1 MTDRPTEGKPL
12 RRGWTT
18 GSCAAAAARAAAR
31 LLFAGEAAEAVRL
44 RTPGGAVLTLPVET
58 LERRGDTASCG
69 VRKDAGD
76 DPDVTHGLVVFADL
90 SVRERGGE
98 GLRLTLTG
106 GEGVGTVTLPGL
118 EQPVGEAAINR
129 VPRRMIQEGIRE
141 EAERAGFAGAV
152 SASVRVPG
160 GEAAAERTFNPRLG
174 IVGGIS
180 ILGTTGIVEPMSE
193 SAFTAT
199 IRAELSVLAAAG
211 EQGVILTPGNYG
223 RDFLREME
231 AVPDRLAVK
240 CGNFLGEALRM
251 AAELGFRRVLIAGH
265 LGKLVKLAG
274 GMLNTHSRYGDCR
287 MELLCAHAALAG
299 AGQEVARGV
308 MASATTVQGAGV
320 LAEAGLLEATMA
332 SLAARIEETV
342 SRRAG
347 PGVAAG
353 VMAYLPGA
361 GVVLATS
368 RAPALLAELC
378 GGVPRKTGC
387 PDFSQG
393 DCKEKSAGNPSIF
406 DTTKRPSPVEKD
418 GCSGFWDTP
427 KEEEEG
433 R

>member
-1 MTDRPTEGKPL
+1 M
-12 RRGWTT
+12 
-18 GSCAAAAARAAAR
+18 
-31 LLFAGEAAEAVRL
+31 
-44 RTPGGAVLTLPVET
+44 
-58 LERRGDTASCG
+58 
-69 VRKDAGD
+69 
-76 DPDVTHGLVVFADL
+76 
-90 SVRERGGE
+90 
-98 GLRLTLTG
+98 
-106 GEGVGTVTLPGL
+106 
-118 EQPVGEAAINR
+118 
-129 VPRRMIQEGIRE
+129 
-141 EAERAGFAGAV
+141 
-152 SASVRVPG
+152 
-160 GEAAAERTFNPRLG
+160 
-174 IVGGIS
+174 
-180 ILGTTGIVEPMSE
+180 
-193 SAFTAT
+193 
-199 IRAELSVLAAAG
+199 LAAAG

-406 DTTKRPSPVEKD
+406 DPAKHPS

>member
-1 MTDRPTEGKPL
+1 
-12 RRGWTT
+12 
-18 GSCAAAAARAAAR
+18 
-31 LLFAGEAAEAVRL
+31 
-44 RTPGGAVLTLPVET
+44 
-58 LERRGDTASCG
+58 
-69 VRKDAGD
+69 
-76 DPDVTHGLVVFADL
+76 
-90 SVRERGGE
+90 
-98 GLRLTLTG
+98 
-106 GEGVGTVTLPGL
+106 
-118 EQPVGEAAINR
+118 
-129 VPRRMIQEGIRE
+129 
-141 EAERAGFAGAV
+141 
-152 SASVRVPG
+152 
-160 GEAAAERTFNPRLG
+160 
-174 IVGGIS
+174 
-180 ILGTTGIVEPMSE
+180 
-193 SAFTAT
+193 
-199 IRAELSVLAAAG
+199 
-211 EQGVILTPGNYG
+211 
-223 RDFLREME
+223 
-231 AVPDRLAVK
+231 
-240 CGNFLGEALRM
+240 M

-308 MASATTVQGAGV
+308 MASATTVQGAAV

-332 SLAARIEETV
+332 SLAARTV

-393 DCKEKSAGNPSIF
+393 DCKEKSAGNPSVF
-406 DTTKRPSPVEKD
+406 DPAKHPS
-418 GCSGFWDTP
+418 GCSGFRDTP

>member
-1 MTDRPTEGKPL
+1 MDRRPSL
-12 RRGWTT
+12 RPGVTT

-31 LLFAGEAAEAVRL
+31 PAVVR
-44 RTPGGAVLTLPVET
+44 RAVPGGRTLSLGVET
-58 LERRGDTASCG
+58 SASLPGRASCG

-76 DPDVTHGLVVFADL
+76 DPDVTHGLLILAD
-90 SVRERGGE
+90 VAFDPDGAPGVT
-98 GLRLTLTG
+98 LRG

-160 GEAAAERTFNPRLG
+160 GETAAERTFNPRLG

-240 CGNFLGEALRM
+240 CGNFLGEALGM
-251 AAELGFRRVLIAGH
+251 AAELGFCRVLMVGH

-393 DCKEKSAGNPSIF
+393 DCKEKSAENPSIF
-406 DTTKRPSPVEKD
+406 DPAKHPS